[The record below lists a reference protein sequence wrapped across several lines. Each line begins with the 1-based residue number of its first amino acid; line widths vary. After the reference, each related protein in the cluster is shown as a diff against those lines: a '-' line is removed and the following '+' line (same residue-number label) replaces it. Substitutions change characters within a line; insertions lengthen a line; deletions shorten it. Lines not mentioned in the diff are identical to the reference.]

1 MAYPLKMHLKIFYE
15 WHKNSSD
22 VIKNFKKIKKVV
34 ENFSEVCYYKTQR
47 EDRLLRN
54 CEKGPLQPSLN
65 ISVLPKVCSDLRL
78 YKEEQAYV

>member
-1 MAYPLKMHLKIFYE
+1 M
-15 WHKNSSD
+15 
-22 VIKNFKKIKKVV
+22 
-34 ENFSEVCYYKTQR
+34 ENFSEVCYYKIKR

-65 ISVLPKVCSDLRL
+65 ISVLPKVCSDLNL